1 MKKILLF
8 GGTTEGR
15 LLSDMLL
22 ECGMAHTVSVVS
34 EYGNEMM
41 KEDASRR
48 VLIGRM
54 DEAEMTEY
62 LKREGFGAEDICID
76 ATHPYA
82 TEVSV
87 NILNAAKAAGVKHIR
102 VLRDDTHGDP
112 DAGTVSLCSDIK
124 ECCELLKASEGN
136 ILLTTGSKE
145 LHDYCSY
152 TDKDTKDRTYVRV
165 LPTAESIGICAEE
178 GIEARHIIAAHG
190 PFGYEFN
197 AALIRQ
203 YDIRHLVTKDS
214 GSRGGFEEKMHACR
228 EAGIHAYV
236 IKRPDDLPG
245 VGIYEAYRMVT
256 GKEYICRRQIILAG
270 CGMGTESS
278 YSCELKSAIEN
289 ADAVFGASRLIKGID
304 TADKYA
310 MYKAE
315 DIAGVL
321 KEKPEYKNVLILFSG
336 DSGFYSGAAAA
347 AKYLRGWDADAD
359 IKILPGI
366 SSVAYL
372 SALSGESYDDAL
384 ISSIHGKDSLQD
396 INVLTEK
403 VRYNRKT
410 FVLLS
415 GDKDVRL
422 LAKALKEKGICAKI
436 IIGADMS
443 YDSEALIMLD
453 LKEAE
458 VFEREGILTAL
469 IINDGFKRRP
479 LTAAL
484 KDEDF
489 IRDKVPMT
497 KECIRHESLIHMQL
511 KEGDVVYDIGGG
523 TGSVAIEAA
532 LLDPTL
538 KVYTVEKKEEAQA
551 LIEQN
556 IIKHHAVN
564 VQLIKGEA
572 PQALNDLEK
581 PDSVFIGG
589 SSGALKDIIDTVHAK
604 GSGIRYV
611 ITAVSLET
619 IEEIRSLL
627 DKGEIGDASCVQLQV
642 NDIYKAGSHHLLRA
656 NNPVMLFSFKW

>member
-1 MKKILLF
+1 
-8 GGTTEGR
+8 
-15 LLSDMLL
+15 
-22 ECGMAHTVSVVS
+22 
-34 EYGNEMM
+34 
-41 KEDASRR
+41 
-48 VLIGRM
+48 
-54 DEAEMTEY
+54 
-62 LKREGFGAEDICID
+62 
-76 ATHPYA
+76 
-82 TEVSV
+82 
-87 NILNAAKAAGVKHIR
+87 
-102 VLRDDTHGDP
+102 
-112 DAGTVSLCSDIK
+112 
-124 ECCELLKASEGN
+124 
-136 ILLTTGSKE
+136 
-145 LHDYCSY
+145 
-152 TDKDTKDRTYVRV
+152 
-165 LPTAESIGICAEE
+165 
-178 GIEARHIIAAHG
+178 
-190 PFGYEFN
+190 
-197 AALIRQ
+197 
-203 YDIRHLVTKDS
+203 
-214 GSRGGFEEKMHACR
+214 
-228 EAGIHAYV
+228 
-236 IKRPDDLPG
+236 
-245 VGIYEAYRMVT
+245 
-256 GKEYICRRQIILAG
+256 
-270 CGMGTESS
+270 
-278 YSCELKSAIEN
+278 
-289 ADAVFGASRLIKGID
+289 
-304 TADKYA
+304 
-310 MYKAE
+310 
-315 DIAGVL
+315 
-321 KEKPEYKNVLILFSG
+321 
-336 DSGFYSGAAAA
+336 
-347 AKYLRGWDADAD
+347 
-359 IKILPGI
+359 
-366 SSVAYL
+366 
-372 SALSGESYDDAL
+372 
-384 ISSIHGKDSLQD
+384 
-396 INVLTEK
+396 
-403 VRYNRKT
+403 
-410 FVLLS
+410 
-415 GDKDVRL
+415 
-422 LAKALKEKGICAKI
+422 
-436 IIGADMS
+436 MS